1 MINRMRDRAHDVV
14 AVGCVVF
21 LLTIIAGMH

>member
-1 MINRMRDRAHDVV
+1 MISRVRERAYEAV

-21 LLTIIAGMH
+21 LLTIIVGMH